1 MNIHAKQWVMTLLL
15 FCMSYQM
22 HAQTIHDSYLDV
34 GVQVDSSCAV
44 THFFLDIGKK
54 ENLQVRWYP
63 GPLDKAAGQ
72 LEQRVFDVSAHGIS
86 NINSAAPTA
95 ALASKPYLSVKRG
108 FTVLQKGEFAGL
120 KSLPEGAKVG
130 VMDNST
136 ALQDIKRNYPADYF
150 DLTII
155 PMLEGSPR
163 AMLRAGKIDAIA
175 EGYTGFW
182 FNPDD
187 AKDLVMIDV
196 HPLYDDDP
204 DAEGL
209 VFWVQEED
217 TALLNMIN
225 AYLDDVNTNIYFY
238 YQNNKACDTDY
249 AFPPSE

>member
-1 MNIHAKQWVMTLLL
+1 MNTRAKRWTTSLLL
-15 FCMSYQM
+15 LWMINQVHS
-22 HAQTIHDSYLDV
+22 QTIHDGYLDV

-63 GPLDKAAGQ
+63 GPLDKAAAE

-86 NINSAAPTA
+86 NINAAAPTL
-95 ALASKPYLSVKRG
+95 ALASEPYLSVKRG
-108 FTVLQKGEFAGL
+108 FTVLQEGEFASL
-120 KSLPEGAKVG
+120 KSLPAGAKVG

-136 ALQDIKRNYPADYF
+136 ALQDIKLNYPSGYF

-196 HPLYDDDP
+196 HPLYENDP

-209 VFWVQEED
+209 VFWVQQED

-225 AYLDDVNTNIYFY
+225 EHLEDVNTNIYFY
-238 YQNNKACDTDY
+238 YQTNKACDTHY
-249 AFPPSE
+249 AFPPRG